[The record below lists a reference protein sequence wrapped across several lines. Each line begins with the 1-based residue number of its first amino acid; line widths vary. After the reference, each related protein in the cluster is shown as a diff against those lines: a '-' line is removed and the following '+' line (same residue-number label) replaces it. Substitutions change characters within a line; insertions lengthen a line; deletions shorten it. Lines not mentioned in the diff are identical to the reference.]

1 MKRLFSIA
9 PEWIVLF
16 AGIIA
21 AFHVGKLAPAIPVLQ
36 SEMGISLVEA
46 GLLLSL
52 VQLVGMSSGVFWG
65 FSIGRFGLRRAVLTG
80 SAIAGFFTSSTLMLI
95 SRAVEGMGFVLVV
108 LSGPG
113 LMRSLV
119 TAEHLNIR
127 MGWWG
132 AFMGLGA
139 GGSMVLGPILLE
151 YRHWSY
157 WCWISALMTFLTFWW
172 VKEVIPSSVDADAKA
187 NVDTGLLA
195 HLFDLQ

>member
-80 SAIAGFFTSSTLMLI
+80 LAILTVSSFIAGFFTSSTLMLI

-119 TAEHLNIR
+119 PAEHLNIR
-127 MGWWG
+127 MGW
-132 AFMGLGA
+132 
-139 GGSMVLGPILLE
+139 
-151 YRHWSY
+151 
-157 WCWISALMTFLTFWW
+157 
-172 VKEVIPSSVDADAKA
+172 
-187 NVDTGLLA
+187 
-195 HLFDLQ
+195 